1 MTSRLFHKGS
11 FGNTGSPYQ
20 MFFASVLLHL
30 IAIAAIIITVPG
42 ASRQLTFGAPYS
54 VALVGPEVLQPPRGS
69 SMPKDIFQPPAPEPP
84 VILKRK
90 LESPSD
96 VPITKKKE
104 SLKDTVKDIITDKS
118 KDIREADLQK
128 KIDAIRRQE
137 LSKADVQKKIDA
149 LRRKELA
156 RSGTG
161 ETPGVPYGSASGRIG
176 AASSS
181 ANASKIDE
189 YSRFVWAR
197 IKKNWTLPP
206 TMMPKNNIETI
217 IEVRIARSG
226 ALEYIDFEKRSG
238 NAYFDESAMRAVKKS
253 APFPPLAGWINEGF
267 IDFGIRFHSEDFR

>member
-1 MTSRLFHKGS
+1 MTSRLFHKSS

-20 MFFASVLLHL
+20 MLFASLLLHL

-42 ASRQLTFGAPYS
+42 TSKQLTFGAPYS
-54 VALVGPEVLQPPRGS
+54 VALVGPEILQPPKGTS
-69 SMPKDIFQPPAPEPP
+69 ITKDIFQPPAPEPP

-90 LESPSD
+90 VESPSD
-96 VPITKKKE
+96 VGLIKNKGPV
-104 SLKDTVKDIITDKS
+104 KDTVKDIITDKS
-118 KDIREADLQK
+118 KDIRQADLQK

-137 LSKADVQKKIDA
+137 LSKAAVQKKIDA

-156 RSGTG
+156 KTGTG
-161 ETPGVPYGSASGRIG
+161 ETPGVPYGSAASRMG

-181 ANASKIDE
+181 ANSSKIDE

-253 APFPPLAGWINEGF
+253 APFPPLAGWINESF